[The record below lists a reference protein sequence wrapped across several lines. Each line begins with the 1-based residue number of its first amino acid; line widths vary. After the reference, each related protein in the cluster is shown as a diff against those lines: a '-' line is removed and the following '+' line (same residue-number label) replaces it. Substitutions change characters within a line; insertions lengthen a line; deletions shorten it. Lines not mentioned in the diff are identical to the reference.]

1 MAIGG
6 RFTNACKLTTLL
18 HLLHR
23 REPTMDRL
31 KAMATL
37 VRIVDSGSLSAA
49 ANASGQSTAS
59 VVRTLAALEKHLG
72 TRLLNRNTRHLALTD
87 EGAEFLAWSRRI
99 LAEFDEVEHGFDA
112 RRKSPGGLLRITAPV
127 EFGRRYV
134 APLVNEFLALH
145 PAIQVELTL
154 LDRLVDL
161 LDEGVELAIRIG
173 QLPDSSL
180 IATPLGHTR
189 LVRCASPEYLQRS
202 GVPQQP
208 SDLLAHACIGFA
220 PQGRQWQF
228 QEQGAVVTRSVS
240 VRMTTNQIQVAS
252 LACQQGVGIGQL
264 LHYQVASEL
273 ADGRLVR
280 VLQAYELADLPI
292 QMVYP
297 HARLLS
303 ARVRQ
308 FIDWASP
315 RLGAVIPDP
324 AE

>member
-1 MAIGG
+1 
-6 RFTNACKLTTLL
+6 
-18 HLLHR
+18 
-23 REPTMDRL
+23 MDRL

-37 VRIVDSGSLSAA
+37 VRIVDSGSLSGA
-49 ANASGQSTAS
+49 ANASGQSAAS

-87 EGAEFLAWSRRI
+87 EGAEYVAWSRRI

-112 RRKSPGGLLRITAPV
+112 RRKSPGGVLRITAPV

-180 IATPLGHTR
+180 VATPLGHTR
-189 LVRCASPEYLQRS
+189 MVYCASPGYLS
-202 GVPQQP
+202 SHGAPQQP
-208 SDLLAHACIGFA
+208 ADVLEHACIVFA

-228 QEQGAVVTRSVS
+228 QEQGAVVSRTVPA
-240 VRMTTNQIQVAS
+240 RMATNQIQVVS
-252 LACQQGVGIGQL
+252 LACQQGVGIARL

-273 ADGRLVR
+273 EDGRLVR
-280 VLQAYELADLPI
+280 VLRDFELPDVPI

-308 FIDWASP
+308 FIDWAAP
-315 RLGAVIPDP
+315 RLSAAVPDP
-324 AE
+324 V

>member
-1 MAIGG
+1 
-6 RFTNACKLTTLL
+6 
-18 HLLHR
+18 
-23 REPTMDRL
+23 MDRL

-72 TRLLNRNTRHLALTD
+72 TRLINRTTRRLALTD
-87 EGAEFLAWSRRI
+87 EGTEFLAWSRRI

-145 PAIQVELTL
+145 PSIQVELIL

-161 LDEGVELAIRIG
+161 LEEGIELAIRIG

-180 IATPLGHTR
+180 VTMPLGHTR
-189 LVRCASPEYLQRS
+189 LVHCASPAYLQDKGTPR
-202 GVPQQP
+202 QP
-208 SDLLAHACIGFA
+208 SDLQDHACVAFA
-220 PQGRQWQF
+220 PQGKHWQF
-228 QEQGAVVTRSVS
+228 LEQDTVVSRTVPA
-240 VRMTTNQIQVAS
+240 RMTTNQIQVAS
-252 LACQQGVGIGQL
+252 LACQQGVGIGRL
-264 LHYQVASEL
+264 LHYQIASEL
-273 ADGRLVR
+273 TDGRLVR
-280 VLQAYELADLPI
+280 VLPAFELPDIPI

-303 ARVRQ
+303 SRVRQ

-315 RLGAVIPDP
+315 RLAALIPDP
-324 AE
+324 ARP

>member
-1 MAIGG
+1 MSIG
-6 RFTNACKLTTLL
+6 RCFTNACKLTTLL
-18 HLLHR
+18 QLLHR
-23 REPTMDRL
+23 RGLKLDRL

-72 TRLLNRNTRHLALTD
+72 TRLLNRNTRRLALTD

-145 PAIQVELTL
+145 PTIQVELIL

-161 LDEGVELAIRIG
+161 LEEGIELAIRIG

-180 IATPLGHTR
+180 VMTLLGYTR
-189 LVRCASPEYLQRS
+189 LVHCASPAYLHANGTPR
-202 GVPQQP
+202 QP
-208 SDLLAHACIGFA
+208 SDLLDHACVAFA
-220 PQGRQWQF
+220 PQGKQWQF
-228 QEQGAVVTRSVS
+228 LEQGNVVPRAVTA
-240 VRMTTNQIQVAS
+240 RMTTNQIQVAS
-252 LACQQGVGIGQL
+252 LACQQGVGISRL
-264 LHYQVASEL
+264 LHYQVADEL

-280 VLQAYELADLPI
+280 LLPAFELPDIPV

-315 RLGAVIPDP
+315 RLGAVIPNP
-324 AE
+324 A